1 MLNVVNKSI
10 MLNVLMLIVIMLNVV
25 MQSVMAPDKRS
36 QFRVKMTESRLIIT
50 GPGLVPI
57 FVER

>member
-10 MLNVLMLIVIMLNVV
+10 MLIVIMLNVV
-25 MQSVMAPDKRS
+25 MLSVMASDRS
-36 QFRVKMTESRLIIT
+36 QFGVKMTESRLIIT
-50 GPGLVPI
+50 GPGLAPI